1 MSSSG
6 ISSRAIFSPGKP
18 LRGAI
23 SVPGCKGISH
33 RALLFA
39 ALSDGRSVLR
49 GLSLGGD
56 VKSTLRVLEQLEIFA
71 APTDGELTLQS
82 RGYDLFTEPDDPLD
96 CGNSGT
102 TMRMLAGILV
112 SRPFHSVLVGDE
124 SLSSRPMARIV
135 EPLHMMGAKIVS
147 TDGHSPIEIDG
158 GVLTGC
164 RHDLPVASGQVKSAL
179 LFAGMQASG
188 WTEIHEPQPSRDHTE
203 RMLRALGA
211 PIEVLDSTTVKVRA
225 VGALDPFTLEIPGD
239 ASSAAFFVVA
249 ATIVPGSEIT
259 IKGVGLNPLRVAY
272 LDVLIAM
279 GANIESEITEE
290 RLGEPVGDITVRSA
304 PLSGV
309 EIESSEGII
318 DELPILA
325 VAAATA
331 NGQTTIT
338 GAGEMRVKESD
349 RIATTVAMLEA
360 LGVRAVA
367 TDDGMRI
374 EGGSLDGGSVETY
387 GDHRIAMCAAVA
399 ALACSGSTEIIGWD
413 AVDVSYPGFD
423 IDLARLRESN

>member
-1 MSSSG
+1 MSSWDQ
-6 ISSRAIFSPGKP
+6 SSRAVFAPGKP
-18 LRGAI
+18 LLGEMR
-23 SVPGCKGISH
+23 VPGCKGISH

-39 ALSDGRSVLR
+39 ALSDGLSVLS

-56 VKSTLRVLEQLEIFA
+56 VRSTLAVLNQLEIQVTA
-71 APTDGELTLQS
+71 GDGEVSLQS
-82 RGYDLFTEPDDPLD
+82 RGFDLFAESGEPLE

-102 TMRMLAGILV
+102 TMRMLAGILA

-124 SLSSRPMARIV
+124 SLSSRPMSRIV
-135 EPLHMMGAKIVS
+135 DPLQMMGSKISS
-147 TDGHSPIEIDG
+147 TDGHSPIVIDG

-188 WTEIHEPQPSRDHTE
+188 WTEIHEPEPSRDHTE

-211 PIEVLDSTTVKVRA
+211 PIEVLDSTTVRVRA
-225 VGALDPFTLEIPGD
+225 VGALDPFTLQIPGD

-259 IKGVGLNPLRVAY
+259 IKGVGLNPSRVAY
-272 LDVLIAM
+272 LDVLLEM
-279 GANIESEITEE
+279 GADIEREITDE

-304 PLSGV
+304 PLSAV
-309 EIESSEGII
+309 VIESSEGII

-325 VAAATA
+325 IAAATA
-331 NGQTTIT
+331 TGETIIT

-349 RIATTVAMLEA
+349 RIATTVAMLAA
-360 LGVRAVA
+360 LGAKAVA
-367 TDDGMRI
+367 TEDGMKI
-374 EGGSLDGGSVETY
+374 EGGVLAGGAVESY

-413 AVDVSYPGFD
+413 AVEVSYPGFEF
-423 IDLARLRESN
+423 DLARLRERN